1 MANRELE
8 NESECDGSPPTD
20 LPPLAAAAVAADLA
34 FAQAS
39 GSRSPGAQHLV
50 SPTPHAGSASTGGVS
65 DSTPDWLHFS
75 ASSSDEDSPRS
86 FLAHQKGKQ
95 VASPQVEERHTLGSS
110 GFVADARR
118 APSRFMADA
127 RRCSSPSEVVV
138 ARTPPTVDTAAEVDG
153 WVEVRRRWRR
163 QVRQPRTPPRPV
175 LADLVGRCFNY
186 LARDHVAAVCRF
198 PSRCLKCGW
207 EGHQARFCKR
217 GRALRGG
224 VRWPLPARL
233 AASHPRPLQPS
244 VAAIS
249 HGAGPSRRG
258 RSPASDSTR
267 SARSQSTGRALSLPE
282 ICVPSPF
289 RDEGPPAWE
298 TLPSPASSPK
308 PLGDPSRRPRSEL
321 CFIPHS
327 QEVDDAEAR
336 LSSCALVAIVG
347 GHPPFG
353 LATASRYAT

>member
-1 MANRELE
+1 
-8 NESECDGSPPTD
+8 TD

-95 VASPQVEERHTLGSS
+95 V
-110 GFVADARR
+110 
-118 APSRFMADA
+118 
-127 RRCSSPSEVVV
+127 
-138 ARTPPTVDTAAEVDG
+138 
-153 WVEVRRRWRR
+153 RRRWRR

-217 GRALRGG
+217 GRA
-224 VRWPLPARL
+224 
-233 AASHPRPLQPS
+233 
-244 VAAIS
+244 
-249 HGAGPSRRG
+249 
-258 RSPASDSTR
+258 
-267 SARSQSTGRALSLPE
+267 
-282 ICVPSPF
+282 
-289 RDEGPPAWE
+289 
-298 TLPSPASSPK
+298 
-308 PLGDPSRRPRSEL
+308 
-321 CFIPHS
+321 
-327 QEVDDAEAR
+327 
-336 LSSCALVAIVG
+336 
-347 GHPPFG
+347 
-353 LATASRYAT
+353 